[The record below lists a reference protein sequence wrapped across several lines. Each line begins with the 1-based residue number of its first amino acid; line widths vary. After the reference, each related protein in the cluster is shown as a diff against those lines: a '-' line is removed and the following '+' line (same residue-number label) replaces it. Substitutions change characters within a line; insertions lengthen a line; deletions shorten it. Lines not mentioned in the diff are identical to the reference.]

1 VALNLTEEVTAF
13 LHGHHVMTLATQ
25 GAEGPWA
32 AALFYAPDG
41 DDLVF
46 LSARTS
52 RHGRDLASQ
61 PRCAATIQ
69 DQEQDWRSIRGIQLE
84 GAAAQLA
91 GAEGDEA
98 RRLYAER
105 FAFVRP
111 HLAPAAILEA
121 LARVQWYRLRVS
133 RLLFIDNRRG
143 FGKRQEFGASG

>member
-1 VALNLTEEVTAF
+1 VALNLTDEVAAF

-25 GAEGPWA
+25 GDEGPWA
-32 AALFYAPDG
+32 AALFYAPEG

-46 LSARTS
+46 LSAASS

-61 PRCAATIQ
+61 PRCAASIQ
-69 DQEQDWRSIRGIQLE
+69 DQEQDWRRIRGIQLE
-84 GAAAQLA
+84 GVAARLE
-91 GAEGDEA
+91 GADGEQA
-98 RRLYAER
+98 RRVYAER

-111 HLAPAAILEA
+111 QHAPAAILEA

-143 FGKRQEFGASG
+143 FGKRQEFGR